1 MGKKAACNNT
11 EYTNGFQITRQP
23 DGTFVAT
30 KGKDKLQA
38 KSAAELNE
46 LIKNFNQQKK

>member
-1 MGKKAACNNT
+1 MGKKASCKNT

-23 DGTFVAT
+23 DGMFVAT
-30 KGKDKLQA
+30 KDKDKLEA

-46 LIKNFNQQKK
+46 LIKNFNQHKK

>member
-1 MGKKAACNNT
+1 MGKKASCANT

-23 DGTFVAT
+23 DGMFVAT
-30 KGKDKLQA
+30 KGKDTLQA